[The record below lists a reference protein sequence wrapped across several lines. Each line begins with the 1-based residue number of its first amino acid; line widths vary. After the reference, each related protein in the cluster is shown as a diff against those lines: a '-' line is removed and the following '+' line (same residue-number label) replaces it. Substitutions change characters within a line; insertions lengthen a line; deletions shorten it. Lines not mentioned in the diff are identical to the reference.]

1 MGSGEMKKYFIL
13 SLSFLVLA
21 IFMFS
26 QQVVENPEEPSNP
39 DAGRILKLKEELRIT
54 DEQGGFYLKNPY
66 NIKISSDGNLF
77 ICDEDQFLR
86 FDDKGE
92 FLANLFRK
100 GQGPGEFERIENYL
114 FRDDQIIVHQSRPNK
129 IVRMDRQGELIE
141 EFKPETPVSKL
152 LVYFND
158 TFFMGKSSFPQ
169 LKKPGGEPEIIDVD
183 WNLIN
188 VFEGGVTE
196 ETDYHFPVKWIA
208 KRLEKA
214 IIANFIVDFTAVPYM
229 KKYLV
234 IHHTQ
239 EYLLKLFDLEKNQLV
254 RSFSRDYKR
263 VKRKPDKTTLK
274 GVSPNTYTLG
284 LPNEYHNDIQ
294 KMLVHEE
301 KIWILTSTLEKNK
314 GVLVDV
320 FDKEGLYIDSFYL
333 PLAEN
338 ITLEGLSQ
346 LSLCVIENFLY
357 IVEKDENDIPSI
369 VKYRIVN

>member
-1 MGSGEMKKYFIL
+1 MKKNFIL
-13 SLSFLVLA
+13 SLSFLALA
-21 IFMFS
+21 AFMFP
-26 QQVVENPEEPSNP
+26 QKVVDNPEEPSNP
-39 DAGRILKLKEELRIT
+39 DAGRVLKLKEELRIT
-54 DEQGGFYLKNPY
+54 DEQGGFYFKNPY
-66 NIKISSDGNLF
+66 NIKISPDGNLF

-86 FDDKGE
+86 FDDKGK

-114 FRDDQIIVHQSRPNK
+114 FSDAQLIVHQSRPNK
-129 IVRMDRQGELIE
+129 MVRMDNQGELIE

-152 LVYFND
+152 LVCFNNQYVL
-158 TFFMGKSSFPQ
+158 GKSSFPQ
-169 LKKPGGEPEIIDVD
+169 LKKSGGEPEIIDVN
-183 WNLIN
+183 WNLIY
-188 VFEGGVTE
+188 VFEGGVTK
-196 ETDYHFPVKWIA
+196 ETNYYFPVKWIA

-229 KKYLV
+229 KNYLV
-234 IHHTQ
+234 IQHTQ
-239 EYLLKLFDLEKNQLV
+239 EYLLKLFDLEKKQIV
-254 RSFSRDYKR
+254 RTFSRDYKR
-263 VKRKPDKTTLK
+263 VKRKPDKTVLK
-274 GVSPNTYTLG
+274 GVRPNTYTLG
-284 LPNEYHNDIQ
+284 LPVEHHNDIQ
-294 KMLVHEE
+294 KLLIHED

-346 LSLCVIENFLY
+346 HSLCLSGNFLY